1 MCLEEQKQMHKNNE
15 TTTTFPR
22 IGLIIGFSLLM
33 ILSTVIVMLPA
44 EVTFGQQ
51 VSSPNWAFTGAFLN
65 YTGSSNWNG
74 KLTLSNGSSMSIAG
88 NFTGSIKLTVNSVT
102 NQANVTS
109 TPNFAIKDKISYFNG
124 TVQTSDMTE
133 TPANASSSLVSLD
146 KLNFGNL
153 LESELNSTNQLYSFS
168 PTLNTSLSS
177 APGVLYQFNST
188 TKVPALYFKSSVSEK
203 TTIPSDLSSTLSG
216 SYSINGSSNIYVAL
230 AQDIPLKETLSL
242 QGSTTLQNIQL
253 GLNPLSASA
262 SGSFAA
268 TVTLASTNINLSAGN
283 NVQQSLISVPNYST
297 TLDVMSN
304 STIDSA
310 GTSGNQLVVNVTGP
324 SGTSGVLDVVVS
336 PSLLNSV
343 GITSTSQVGVTVDG
357 QTYTNYTI
365 TNIGGSYVFTIYY
378 HHSSHNIA
386 LSFGNANLGTNKGS
400 VLSVTGSS
408 QSALSLTTIIEIA
421 SIAVVV
427 VVVVLAV
434 AFMRRRR
441 TTSAT
446 AGLAPPPP
454 SSAST

>member
-1 MCLEEQKQMHKNNE
+1 MHKKSE
-15 TTTTFPR
+15 TTTFPR

-33 ILSTVIVMLPA
+33 ILSTVIVMLP

-51 VSSPNWAFTGAFLN
+51 VSSPNWAFSGAFLN

-168 PTLNTSLSS
+168 PTLNASLSS
-177 APGVLYQFNST
+177 APGVLYQLNST
-188 TKVPALYFKSSVSEK
+188 TKVPALYFKSSVSEE

-230 AQDIPLKETLSL
+230 AQNIPLKETLSL

-304 STIDSA
+304 STIDGA

-324 SGTSGVLDVVVS
+324 SGTTGVLDVVVS
-336 PSLLNSV
+336 PSLLSSV
-343 GITSTSQVGVTVDG
+343 GITSASQVGVTVDG

-365 TNIGGSYVFTIYY
+365 TN
-378 HHSSHNIA
+378 
-386 LSFGNANLGTNKGS
+386 
-400 VLSVTGSS
+400 
-408 QSALSLTTIIEIA
+408 
-421 SIAVVV
+421 
-427 VVVVLAV
+427 
-434 AFMRRRR
+434 
-441 TTSAT
+441 
-446 AGLAPPPP
+446 
-454 SSAST
+454 